1 VQVLRTI
8 TEHGV
13 VVFLLRAPSYFA
25 APYATGST
33 PWARLLPAMLLP
45 RAALLLL
52 HWLHRLDP
60 TLRPT
65 AIISN
70 DWVGRG

>member
-1 VQVLRTI
+1 VLRTV

-13 VVFLLRAPSYFA
+13 AVFLLRAPSHFA

-33 PWARLLPAMLLP
+33 PWARLLPAVLLP

-52 HWLHRLDP
+52 HWLRRLD
-60 TLRPT
+60 
-65 AIISN
+65 
-70 DWVGRG
+70 